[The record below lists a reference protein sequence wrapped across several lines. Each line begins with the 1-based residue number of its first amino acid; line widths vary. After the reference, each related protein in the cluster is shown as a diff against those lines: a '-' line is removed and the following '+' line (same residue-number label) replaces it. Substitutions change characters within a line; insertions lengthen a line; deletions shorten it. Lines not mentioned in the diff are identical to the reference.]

1 MPVSPFGG
9 NPVPYFPIPPRNYNQ
24 GYMNEMVRSFSTFLT
39 QYQNTLRQDEN
50 TALAWFMG

>member
-24 GYMNEMVRSFSTFLT
+24 GYMNEVVRSFSTFLT